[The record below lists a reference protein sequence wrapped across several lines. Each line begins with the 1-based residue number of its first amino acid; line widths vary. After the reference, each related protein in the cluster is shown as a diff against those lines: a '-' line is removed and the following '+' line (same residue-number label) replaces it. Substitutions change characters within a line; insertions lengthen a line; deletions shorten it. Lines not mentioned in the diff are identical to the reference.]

1 MQELLIYYVQILR
14 IASSMLLFWQT
25 FVAFAELQTDMVHVT
40 SDICAGGGGIPF
52 RNYSSFCVRVMFP
65 EDQGSDHPIMRP
77 FDVSLKFW

>member
-1 MQELLIYYVQILR
+1 MTCAGITDLRSDRTDCGFYV
-14 IASSMLLFWQT
+14 FWQM

-40 SDICAGGGGIPF
+40 SDICAEGGGIPF